1 MKFLSGKNM
10 ENDLSMGAAWMNGK
24 VLPISQAMI
33 PVNDWGLVRSDI
45 TYDVV
50 PVIDGAFFRFDEYLT
65 RFLSSMEDLHLD
77 PGMSKRDIKAAL
89 HQMVGKSSL
98 RDSYVAMVCSRGKP
112 KIAGSRDPRDCENH
126 FFAWCVPYV
135 HIIKPEIVEQGATA
149 WIAQNAYRIPENSV
163 NPRVKNYHWGDFTQG
178 IFEAKDKNYETV
190 ILLDYD
196 GNVTEGPG
204 FNVFAVK
211 DKVLITPDRG
221 VLAGVSRKT
230 VLEMADHLGINTSIR
245 ALGVEELLEADE
257 VFISSSG
264 GGVIPIIRVN
274 ETIFG
279 NGASGPVSIQLNE
292 TYWTWATLE
301 KYRDPINYAL

>member
-1 MKFLSGKNM
+1 M
-10 ENDLSMGAAWMNGK
+10 ENDLSLGAAWMNGT
-24 VLPISQAMI
+24 VIPISQAMI
-33 PVNDWGLVRSDI
+33 PVNDWGLVHSDI

-50 PVIDGAFFRFDEYLT
+50 PVIDGAFFRFDEYLA
-65 RFLSSMEDLHLD
+65 RFLSSMENLHLD

-89 HQMVGKSSL
+89 HQMVSKSRL

-112 KIAGSRDPRDCENH
+112 KIAGSRDPRDCDNH

-135 HIIKPEIVEQGATA
+135 HVIKPEVVEQGATA

-211 DKVLITPDRG
+211 DRVLITPDRG

-230 VLEMADHLGINTSIR
+230 VLEMAEHLGINTSVR
-245 ALGVEELLEADE
+245 SLSVEEFLEADE
-257 VFISSSG
+257 VFLSSSG

-279 NGASGPVSIQLNE
+279 NGASGPISVQLNE
-292 TYWTWATLE
+292 TYWAWTTLE
-301 KYRDPINYAL
+301 KYRDPIDYEP

>member
-1 MKFLSGKNM
+1 MEHNLS
-10 ENDLSMGAAWMNGK
+10 LGAAWMNGK
-24 VLPISQAMI
+24 VLPISQATI
-33 PVNDWGLVRSDI
+33 PVNDWGLVHSDI

-50 PVIDGAFFRFDEYLT
+50 PVIDGAFFRFDEYLA

-77 PGMSKRDIKAAL
+77 PGMSKRDIQEAL
-89 HQMVGKSSL
+89 HQMVGKANL

-112 KIAGSRDPRDCENH
+112 KISGSRDPRDCKNH

-135 HIIKPEIVEQGATA
+135 HIIKPEVVEQGATA

-178 IFEAKDKNYETV
+178 IFEAKDNNYETV

-211 DKVLITPDRG
+211 DKVLITPDKG

-230 VLEMADHLGINTSIR
+230 VLEMADYLGINTSVR
-245 ALGVEELLEADE
+245 SLSVEELLEADE
-257 VFISSSG
+257 VFLSSSG

-279 NGASGPVSIQLNE
+279 NGASGPISVQLNE
-292 TYWTWATLE
+292 TYWNWTTLE
-301 KYRDPINYAL
+301 KYRDPIDYAL

>member
-1 MKFLSGKNM
+1 MEHNLS
-10 ENDLSMGAAWMNGK
+10 LGAAWMNGK
-24 VLPISQAMI
+24 VLPISQATI
-33 PVNDWGLVRSDI
+33 PVNDWGLVHSDI

-50 PVIDGAFFRFDEYLT
+50 PVIDGAFFRFDEYLA
-65 RFLSSMEDLHLD
+65 RFLSSMENLHLD
-77 PGMSKRDIKAAL
+77 PGMTKLDIQAAL
-89 HQMVGKSSL
+89 HQMVGKANL

-112 KIAGSRDPRDCENH
+112 KISGSRDPRDCENH

-135 HIIKPEIVEQGATA
+135 HIIKPEVVEQGATA

-211 DKVLITPDRG
+211 DKVLITPDKG

-230 VLEMADHLGINTSIR
+230 VLEMADYLGINTSVR
-245 ALGVEELLEADE
+245 SLSLKELLEADE
-257 VFISSSG
+257 VFLSSSG

-279 NGASGPVSIQLNE
+279 NGASGPISVRLNE
-292 TYWTWATLE
+292 TYWKWTTLE
-301 KYRDPINYAL
+301 KYRDPIDYTL

>member
-1 MKFLSGKNM
+1 M
-10 ENDLSMGAAWMNGK
+10 ENDLSLGAAWMNGT
-24 VLPISQAMI
+24 VIPISQAKI
-33 PVNDWGLVRSDI
+33 PVNDWGLVHSDI

-50 PVIDGAFFRFDEYLT
+50 PVIDGAFFRFDEYLA

-77 PGMSKRDIKAAL
+77 PGMSKRDIQAAL
-89 HQMVGKSSL
+89 HQMVSKSSL

-112 KIAGSRDPRDCENH
+112 KIAGSRDPRDCGNH

-230 VLEMADHLGINTSIR
+230 VLEMAEHLGINTSVR
-245 ALGVEELLEADE
+245 SLSVEELLEADE
-257 VFISSSG
+257 VFLSSSG

-279 NGASGPVSIQLNE
+279 NGASGPISVQLNE
-292 TYWTWATLE
+292 TYWKWTTLE
-301 KYRDPINYAL
+301 KYRDPIDYTL

>member
-1 MKFLSGKNM
+1 M

-33 PVNDWGLVRSDI
+33 PVNDWGLVHSDI

-50 PVIDGAFFRFDEYLT
+50 PVIDGAFFRFDEYLA
-65 RFLSSMEDLHLD
+65 RFLSSMENLNLD
-77 PGMSKRDIKAAL
+77 PGMTKLDIQTAL
-89 HQMVGKSSL
+89 HQMVGKSNF

-163 NPRVKNYHWGDFTQG
+163 NPLVKNYHWGDFTQG
-178 IFEAKDKNYETV
+178 IFEAKDKDYETV

-230 VLEMADHLGINTSIR
+230 VLEMADYLGINTSVR
-245 ALGVEELLEADE
+245 PLSVEELLEADE
-257 VFISSSG
+257 VFLSSSG

-279 NGASGPVSIQLNE
+279 NGASGPISVQLNE
-292 TYWTWATLE
+292 TYWNWTTLE
-301 KYRDPINYAL
+301 KYRDPIDYAL

>member
-1 MKFLSGKNM
+1 M
-10 ENDLSMGAAWMNGK
+10 ENDLSLGAAWMNGT
-24 VLPISQAMI
+24 VIPISQAKI
-33 PVNDWGLVRSDI
+33 PVNDWGLVHSDI

-65 RFLSSMEDLHLD
+65 RFLSSMENLHLD
-77 PGMSKRDIKAAL
+77 PVMSKRDIKAAL

-163 NPRVKNYHWGDFTQG
+163 NPLVKNYHWGDFTQG
-178 IFEAKDKNYETV
+178 IFEAKDKDYETV

-230 VLEMADHLGINTSIR
+230 VLEMADYLGINTSVCP
-245 ALGVEELLEADE
+245 LSVEELLEADE
-257 VFISSSG
+257 VFLSSSG

-279 NGASGPVSIQLNE
+279 NGASGPISVQLNE
-292 TYWTWATLE
+292 TYWKWTTLE
-301 KYRDPINYAL
+301 KYRDPIDYAL

>member
-1 MKFLSGKNM
+1 M
-10 ENDLSMGAAWMNGK
+10 ENDLSLGAAWMNGN
-24 VLPISQAMI
+24 VIPMSQAKI
-33 PVNDWGLVRSDI
+33 PVNDWGLVHSDI

-50 PVIDGAFFRFDEYLT
+50 PVIDGAFFRFDEYLA

-77 PGMSKRDIKAAL
+77 PGMSRRDIQAAL
-89 HQMVGKSSL
+89 HQMVSKSSL

-230 VLEMADHLGINTSIR
+230 VLEMAEHLGINTSVR
-245 ALGVEELLEADE
+245 SLSVEELLEADE
-257 VFISSSG
+257 VFLSSSG

-279 NGASGPVSIQLNE
+279 NGASGPISVQLNE
-292 TYWTWATLE
+292 TYWKWTTLE
-301 KYRDPINYAL
+301 KYRDPIDYTL

>member
-1 MKFLSGKNM
+1 M
-10 ENDLSMGAAWMNGK
+10 ENDLSLGAAWMNGT
-24 VLPISQAMI
+24 VIPISQAKI
-33 PVNDWGLVRSDI
+33 PVNDWGLVHSDI

-50 PVIDGAFFRFDEYLT
+50 PVIDGAFFRFDKYLA
-65 RFLSSMEDLHLD
+65 RFLSSMENLHLD
-77 PGMSKRDIKAAL
+77 PGMNKRDIQAAL
-89 HQMVGKSSL
+89 HQMVSKSSL

-135 HIIKPEIVEQGATA
+135 HIIKPEIVKQGATA

-163 NPRVKNYHWGDFTQG
+163 NPLVKNYHWGDFTQG
-178 IFEAKDKNYETV
+178 IFEAKDKDYETV

-230 VLEMADHLGINTSIR
+230 VLEMAEHLGINTSIR
-245 ALGVEELLEADE
+245 SLNVEELLEADE
-257 VFISSSG
+257 VFLSSSG

-279 NGASGPVSIQLNE
+279 NGASGPISVKLNE
-292 TYWTWATLE
+292 TYWKWTTLE
-301 KYRDPINYAL
+301 KYRDPISYRL

>member
-1 MKFLSGKNM
+1 M
-10 ENDLSMGAAWMNGK
+10 ENDLSLGAAWMNGT
-24 VLPISQAMI
+24 VIPISQAAI
-33 PVNDWGLVRSDI
+33 PVNDWGLVHSDI

-50 PVIDGAFFRFDEYLT
+50 PVIDGAFFRFDEYLA
-65 RFLSSMEDLHLD
+65 RFLSSMENLHLD

-89 HQMVGKSSL
+89 HQMVSKSRL

-112 KIAGSRDPRDCENH
+112 KIAGSRDPRDCDNH

-135 HIIKPEIVEQGATA
+135 HVIKPEVVEQGATA

-163 NPRVKNYHWGDFTQG
+163 NPLVKNYHWGDFTQG

-230 VLEMADHLGINTSIR
+230 VLEMAEHLGINTSVR
-245 ALGVEELLEADE
+245 SLSVEELLEADE
-257 VFISSSG
+257 VFLSSSG

-279 NGASGPVSIQLNE
+279 NGASGPISVQLNE
-292 TYWTWATLE
+292 TYWAWTTLE
-301 KYRDPINYAL
+301 KYRDPIDYEP

>member
-1 MKFLSGKNM
+1 M
-10 ENDLSMGAAWMNGK
+10 ENDLSMGVAWMNGK
-24 VLPISQAMI
+24 LLPISQAMI
-33 PVNDWGLVRSDI
+33 PVNDWGLVHSDI

-50 PVIDGAFFRFDEYLT
+50 PVIDGAFFRFDDYLA
-65 RFLSSMEDLHLD
+65 RFLSSMENLHLD
-77 PGMSKRDIKAAL
+77 PGVTKLDIQTAL
-89 HQMVGKSSL
+89 HQMVGKSNF

-135 HIIKPEIVEQGATA
+135 HIIKPEIVKQGATA

-163 NPRVKNYHWGDFTQG
+163 NPLVKNYHWGDFTQG
-178 IFEAKDKNYETV
+178 IFEAKDKDYETV

-196 GNVTEGPG
+196 GNITEGPG

-230 VLEMADHLGINTSIR
+230 VLEMAEHLGINTSVR
-245 ALGVEELLEADE
+245 SLSVEELLGADE
-257 VFISSSG
+257 VFLSSSG

-279 NGASGPVSIQLNE
+279 NGASGPISVQLNE
-292 TYWTWATLE
+292 TYWNWTTLE
-301 KYRDPINYAL
+301 KYRDPIDYAL

>member
-33 PVNDWGLVRSDI
+33 PVNDWGLVHSDI

-65 RFLSSMEDLHLD
+65 RFLSSMENLHLD
-77 PGMSKRDIKAAL
+77 PGMSKRNIKAAL

-163 NPRVKNYHWGDFTQG
+163 NPLVKNYHWGDFTQG

-196 GNVTEGPG
+196 GNITEGPG

-211 DKVLITPDRG
+211 DEVLITPDRG

-230 VLEMADHLGINTSIR
+230 VLEMAEHLGINTSVR
-245 ALGVEELLEADE
+245 SLSVEELLEADE
-257 VFISSSG
+257 IFLSSSG

-279 NGASGPVSIQLNE
+279 NGASGPISVQLNE
-292 TYWTWATLE
+292 TYWAWTTLE
-301 KYRDPINYAL
+301 KYRDPIDYEP

>member
-1 MKFLSGKNM
+1 M

-33 PVNDWGLVRSDI
+33 PVNDWGLVHSDI

-65 RFLSSMEDLHLD
+65 RFLSSMEVLHLD

-163 NPRVKNYHWGDFTQG
+163 NPLVKNYHWGDFTQG

-196 GNVTEGPG
+196 GNITEGPG

-211 DKVLITPDRG
+211 DKVLITPDKG

-230 VLEMADHLGINTSIR
+230 VLEMAENLGINTSVR
-245 ALGVEELLEADE
+245 SLSVEELLEADE
-257 VFISSSG
+257 VFLSSSG

>member
-1 MKFLSGKNM
+1 MEHNLS
-10 ENDLSMGAAWMNGK
+10 LGAAWMNGK
-24 VLPISQAMI
+24 VLPISQATI
-33 PVNDWGLVRSDI
+33 PVNDWGLVHSDI

-50 PVIDGAFFRFDEYLT
+50 PVIDGAFFRFDEYLA
-65 RFLSSMEDLHLD
+65 RFLSSMENLHLD
-77 PGMSKRDIKAAL
+77 PGMTKLDIQAAL
-89 HQMVGKSSL
+89 HQMVGKANL

-112 KIAGSRDPRDCENH
+112 KISGSRDPRDCENH

-135 HIIKPEIVEQGATA
+135 HIIKPEVVEKGATA
-149 WIAQNAYRIPENSV
+149 WIAQNVYRIPDSSV

-178 IFEAKDKNYETV
+178 IFEAKDNNYETV

-211 DKVLITPDRG
+211 DKVLITPDKG

-230 VLEMADHLGINTSIR
+230 VLEMADYLGINTSVR
-245 ALGVEELLEADE
+245 SLSVEELLEADE
-257 VFISSSG
+257 VFLSSSG

-279 NGASGPVSIQLNE
+279 NGASGPISVQLNE
-292 TYWTWATLE
+292 TYWKWTTLE
-301 KYRDPINYAL
+301 KYRDPIDYTL

>member
-1 MKFLSGKNM
+1 MKH
-10 ENDLSMGAAWMNGK
+10 DLSHGAAWMNGE
-24 VLPISQAMI
+24 VIPIAQATI
-33 PVNDWGLVRSDI
+33 PVNDWGLVHSDI

-50 PVIDGAFFRFDEYLT
+50 PVIDGAFFRFDEYLG
-65 RFLSSMEDLHLD
+65 RFLSSMENLHLD
-77 PGMSKRDIKAAL
+77 PGMTKLDIQAAL
-89 HQMVGKSSL
+89 HQMVGKSNL

-112 KIAGSRDPRDCENH
+112 KIAGSRDPRDCDNH

-135 HIIKPEIVEQGATA
+135 HVIKPEVVEQGATA

-163 NPRVKNYHWGDFTQG
+163 NPLVKNYHWGDFTQG
-178 IFEAKDKNYETV
+178 IFEAKDKDYETV

-230 VLEMADHLGINTSIR
+230 VLEMAEHLGINTSIR
-245 ALGVEELLEADE
+245 SLSVEELLEADE
-257 VFISSSG
+257 VFLSSSG

-279 NGASGPVSIQLNE
+279 NGASGPISVQLNK
-292 TYWTWATLE
+292 TYWTWTTLE
-301 KYRDPINYAL
+301 KYRDPIDYAL

>member
-1 MKFLSGKNM
+1 MEHNLS
-10 ENDLSMGAAWMNGK
+10 LGAAWMNGK
-24 VLPISQAMI
+24 VLPISQATI
-33 PVNDWGLVRSDI
+33 PVNDWGLVHSDI

-50 PVIDGAFFRFDEYLT
+50 PVIDGAFFRFDEYLA
-65 RFLSSMEDLHLD
+65 RFLSSMENLHLD
-77 PGMSKRDIKAAL
+77 PGMTKLDIQAAL
-89 HQMVGKSSL
+89 HQMVGKANL

-112 KIAGSRDPRDCENH
+112 KISGSRDPRDCENH

-135 HIIKPEIVEQGATA
+135 HIIKPEVVEQGATA

-230 VLEMADHLGINTSIR
+230 VLEMADYLGINTSVR
-245 ALGVEELLEADE
+245 SLSLKELLEADE
-257 VFISSSG
+257 VFLSSSG

-279 NGASGPVSIQLNE
+279 NGASGPISVRLNE
-292 TYWTWATLE
+292 TYWKWTTLE
-301 KYRDPINYAL
+301 KYRDPIDYTL